1 MEKGNIYDFI
11 VKKPFT
17 EKVKTVR
24 KNKDGEEEEV
34 TKNKTVK
41 KDLKIVIKKPTRK
54 LSNEAAEQ
62 YSVELS
68 TCVKKGILTK
78 AMLTKK
84 YADTG
89 GALTE
94 SETTELLKMLQK
106 STDLSNQLQLLESQN
121 APAEEKEELTKQILS
136 IRNEM
141 IGIQASMQTV
151 YQHTADAIAE
161 RAMILWYVIQLT
173 RYVEDGLAKP
183 FFEGMTYED
192 QKDNFYEKDES
203 DEEYISDVLDKAMK
217 VVSYWFYA
225 QHSTKKEIDEFLKNA
240 DSEL

>member
-11 VKKPFT
+11 IKKPVT

-24 KNKDGEEEEV
+24 KNQDGEEEEI

-41 KDLKIVIKKPTRK
+41 KDVKIVIKKPSRR

-68 TCVKKGILTK
+68 NCVKKGILTK

-94 SETTELLKMLQK
+94 NETTELLKKLQK
-106 STDLSNQLQLLESQN
+106 SSELSNQLQLLESQE
-121 APAEEKEELTKQILS
+121 ASDEEKAKITEQIIQ
-136 IRNEM
+136 IRSEM
-141 IGIQASMQTV
+141 IDIQSSVQTV

-183 FFEGMTYED
+183 FFEGITYED
-192 QKDNFYEKDES
+192 KKDDFFEKDES
-203 DEEYISDVLDKAMK
+203 EEDFNTEIIEKAMK
-217 VVSYWFYA
+217 VISFWFYA
-225 QHSTKKEIDEFLKNA
+225 QNSSKKEIDEFLKR
-240 DSEL
+240 DDV